1 MMDNGKLE
9 AAVYRYQAMAGLK
22 QKLPPKAARRAR
34 EDRKRY
40 AEEYVLQRKGKTLCD
55 PVRMVR
61 FLVDVCGLT
70 MQEASKAVRAALR
83 SNQCGAWPAAK
94 SVEGM
99 AEELYRRTGDMADA
113 MSMARFL
120 GWSSDRRIFGRP
132 CACIWPGCGSRAR
145 RLASRTGRKRRNNRR
160 K

>member
-1 MMDNGKLE
+1 MMMDDKQT
-9 AAVYRYQAMAGLK
+9 AAVARYRAMAGLIE
-22 QKLPPKAARRAR
+22 KLPAKAARRAR
-34 EDRKRY
+34 GDRKRY

-70 MQEASKAVRAALR
+70 MQEASKAVRTALR
-83 SNQCGAWPAAK
+83 NNECGAWPAAQ
-94 SVEGM
+94 SVKGM

-120 GWSSDRRIFGRP
+120 GWSDSDQNLWEAVRVH
-132 CACIWPGCGSRAR
+132 
-145 RLASRTGRKRRNNRR
+145 LAGMRVTREATGIENWQDAAE
-160 K
+160 

>member
-120 GWSSDRRIFGRP
+120 GWSSDRPHLWEAVRVHLAGMRV
-132 CACIWPGCGSRAR
+132 AR
-145 RLASRTGRKRRNNRR
+145 EATGIENWQEAAE
-160 K
+160 

>member
-1 MMDNGKLE
+1 MENAKLE

-22 QKLPPKAARRAR
+22 KDLPPKAARRAR

-40 AEEYVLQRKGKTLCD
+40 AEEYVLERKGKTLCD

-83 SNQCGAWPAAK
+83 RENCGAWPAAK
-94 SVEGM
+94 SIKGL

-120 GWSSDRRIFGRP
+120 GWSSALDANLWEAVRVH
-132 CACIWPGCGSRAR
+132 
-145 RLASRTGRKRRNNRR
+145 LAGMRVTREATGIENWQEAAE
-160 K
+160 